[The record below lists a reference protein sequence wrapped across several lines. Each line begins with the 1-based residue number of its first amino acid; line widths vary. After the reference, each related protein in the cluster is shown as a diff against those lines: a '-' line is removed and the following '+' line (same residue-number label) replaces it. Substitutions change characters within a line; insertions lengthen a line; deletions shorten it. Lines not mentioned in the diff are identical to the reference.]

1 MSVNPATRTA
11 ASARMRASRER
22 RRRGAVLVEIEVDTG
37 ILNRLI
43 ATGML
48 TAEQRMDR
56 EAVGAALLG
65 LARAPTGAVEF
76 AGMLAEALRQKRLN
90 GYR

>member
-1 MSVNPATRTA
+1 M
-11 ASARMRASRER
+11 
-22 RRRGAVLVEIEVDTG
+22 LVEIEVNADM
-37 ILNRLI
+37 LDRLI

-56 EAVGAALLG
+56 EAVGAALLRSV
-65 LARAPTGAVEF
+65 RAPTGAIQF
-76 AGMLAEALRQKRLN
+76 AEMLAEALRQKRLN